1 MLKKCIKCNNNISFK
16 DFYIRGFFN
25 NYYKYTCP
33 KCDCEYKASKQSI
46 LIYFFIALLP
56 MIVLTRLNEKWIIF
70 LWLIISIF
78 VLQPLIL
85 KFEKI

>member
-1 MLKKCIKCNNNISFK
+1 MLKKCIKCNNSISFK
-16 DFYIRGFFN
+16 DFYIGGFFN

-33 KCDCEYKASKQSI
+33 KCGCEYKSSKQSI
-46 LIYFFIALLP
+46 LIYFFIALSP
-56 MIVLTRLNEKWIIF
+56 MIVLTRLNERWIIF